1 MELYAQKK
9 ILIIEKM
16 QNLLK
21 KRHFDLLTTHPS
33 VGSWQETKAYIDV
46 FCSEAFTNLNRS
58 GTMLFDRIQQHM
70 QSMKVNYTNRVLRI
84 RLQKTGQWFAILMDL
99 IKALVETYD
108 QLTKKD

>member
-1 MELYAQKK
+1 
-9 ILIIEKM
+9 
-16 QNLLK
+16 
-21 KRHFDLLTTHPS
+21 
-33 VGSWQETKAYIDV
+33 
-46 FCSEAFTNLNRS
+46 
-58 GTMLFDRIQQHM
+58 M